1 MCVRAAEG
9 HASQVGPGIN
19 RHVNANEGWKIS
31 RYHHHKKKKKLFHN
45 SYRKK
50 VVFKSVSSQTH
61 GFVITQGLFTQSGQ
75 FKITLT

>member
-9 HASQVGPGIN
+9 HASQVGRGIN
-19 RHVNANEGWKIS
+19 RHVTANQD
-31 RYHHHKKKKKLFHN
+31 RKKKVLFHN

-50 VVFKSVSSQTH
+50 VVLKSVSSQRH
-61 GFVITQGLFTQSGQ
+61 GFVITQGLFAQSGQ

>member
-9 HASQVGPGIN
+9 HASQVGRGIN
-19 RHVNANEGWKIS
+19 RHVNANEDRKKE
-31 RYHHHKKKKKLFHN
+31 KKKVLFHN

-50 VVFKSVSSQTH
+50 VVFKSVSSQAH
-61 GFVITQGLFTQSGQ
+61 GFVITQGLFAQSGQ